1 MTELS
6 FIMVHLK
13 PVLWD
18 IIYLHYERDCLHV
31 YDLNLQ
37 NLNYLF
43 LYELY
48 CLSSYISSF
57 TGQGPIHHNLFSLM

>member
-1 MTELS
+1 MTELY

-18 IIYLHYERDCLHV
+18 IIYLHYERDFLHV
-31 YDLNLQ
+31 YDLYLQ

-48 CLSSYISSF
+48 CLSSHISSL
-57 TGQGPIHHNLFSLM
+57 TGQGPIHY